1 MVSRLVSKVAA
12 VGCVALALAC
22 ASGAA
27 DKATTPV
34 QDPQVLRFA
43 ERAISW
49 YPGSTV
55 RIVESESRQT
65 PSGSYRLVTV
75 ERTCDKDYLSGTTPL
90 LIDDLT
96 GDVWIGSRG
105 NLPTGDPA
113 FNPAKLDRYVEGI
126 LPELLKQNMDLKV
139 RVEWESGLRAGALIP
154 FVLRVDT
161 GYGEYRKPAAVSADG
176 KVLTLGARLPLGED
190 PVRFRRELLAGRK
203 DVVWDHGKP
212 EAKVELVELSDFQC
226 PGCKAKWTLIKKTLD
241 EVGEV
246 VRHGFVSFPLNTIH
260 PWAFRAACAGHC
272 VAEQRVDLLLP
283 LKELFYSLQRD
294 MSVGEVTPTAQDF
307 VAANGLDQAR
317 FDACYLKTASLDG
330 IHGQMTLGNRLGV
343 TATPT
348 YFVNGWLVQVPD
360 EAWCTAMVRQ
370 LAAGEEP

>member
-1 MVSRLVSKVAA
+1 L
-12 VGCVALALAC
+12 
-22 ASGAA
+22 
-27 DKATTPV
+27 
-34 QDPQVLRFA
+34 
-43 ERAISW
+43 
-49 YPGSTV
+49 
-55 RIVESESRQT
+55 
-65 PSGSYRLVTV
+65 
-75 ERTCDKDYLSGTTPL
+75 
-90 LIDDLT
+90 
-96 GDVWIGSRG
+96 
-105 NLPTGDPA
+105 
-113 FNPAKLDRYVEGI
+113 

-139 RVEWESGLRAGALIP
+139 KVAWDSGLRAGALIP
-154 FVLRVDT
+154 FRLRVDT
-161 GYGEYRKPAAVSADG
+161 GYGEYSKLAAVSADG

-190 PVRFRRELLAGRK
+190 PVRFRRDLLAGSR

-241 EVGEV
+241 ELGDG
-246 VRHGFVSFPLNTIH
+246 VRHGFVSYPLTTIH

-307 VAANGLDQAR
+307 VAANGLDQSR
-317 FDACYLKTASLDG
+317 FDACYLKPPSLDG
-330 IHGQMTLGNRLGV
+330 IHGQMTLGHRLGV
-343 TATPT
+343 NATPT

-360 EAWCTAMVRQ
+360 EEWFLPMLRR

>member
-1 MVSRLVSKVAA
+1 MASRLALKVAA
-12 VGCVALALAC
+12 VGCMALAV
-22 ASGAA
+22 GWGGEAA
-27 DKATTPV
+27 DTVATPV

-49 YPGSTV
+49 HPGSTV

-75 ERTCDKDYLSGTTPL
+75 ERACEKDYLSGTTPL

-96 GDVWIGSRG
+96 GDVWVGSRG

-126 LPELLKQNMDLKV
+126 LPDLLKKNMDLKV
-139 RVEWESGLRAGALIP
+139 RVEWDSGLRAGALIP

-176 KVLTLGARLPLGED
+176 RVLTLGARMPLGED
-190 PVRFRRELLAGRK
+190 PVRFRRELLAGSK

-226 PGCKAKWTLIKKTLD
+226 PGCKAKWTLIKKALD
-241 EVGEV
+241 EVGDII
-246 VRHGFVSFPLNTIH
+246 RHGFVSFPLNTIH

-307 VAANGLDQAR
+307 VVANGLDQAR
-317 FDACYLKTASLDG
+317 FNGCYLREGSLTG
-330 IHGQMTLGNRLGV
+330 VHAQMSLGHVLGV
-343 TATPT
+343 VATPT

-360 EAWCTAMVRQ
+360 EEWFLPMLRR